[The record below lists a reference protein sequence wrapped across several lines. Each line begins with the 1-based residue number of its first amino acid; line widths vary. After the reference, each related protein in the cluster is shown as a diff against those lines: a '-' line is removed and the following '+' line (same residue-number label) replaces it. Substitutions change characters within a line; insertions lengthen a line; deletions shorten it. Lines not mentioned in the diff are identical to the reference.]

1 MGAKHN
7 GSSSGGTKNHCW
19 KINGQK
25 QHSTI
30 LGGTAK
36 WLYYATLE
44 QDETCFRKAGS
55 QELGQG
61 KDEIESKSVPG
72 KTNLSE
78 DDVAM
83 SEAGVGKMIVMPI
96 RCDGQ
101 RQRALSLQP
110 SSN

>member
-1 MGAKHN
+1 MAVLCNFRTRRDMLQK
-7 GSSSGGTKNHCW
+7 GGKP
-19 KINGQK
+19 
-25 QHSTI
+25 
-30 LGGTAK
+30 
-36 WLYYATLE
+36 
-44 QDETCFRKAGS
+44 GS

-83 SEAGVGKMIVMPI
+83 SEAGVGEMIAMPI

-101 RQRALSLQP
+101 RQRAV
-110 SSN
+110 SSTLI